1 MQLFLILCIISNWK
15 ELFTTAASSDV
26 VHFAI
31 VIAVSERT
39 NDPNFYLLERSLESV
54 MQQTYTNYTIVV
66 VGDSLTASS
75 EDIVLKYLTR
85 VSNIAQNWVYRN
97 LDYSNGEKH
106 LYASRDPLLCNHHV
120 TQRRLPKQLQDTGDY
135 W

>member
-1 MQLFLILCIISNWK
+1 MRLFLILCISNWR
-15 ELFTTAASSDV
+15 EFFTTAASNDV

-31 VIAVSERT
+31 VISVSERT

-66 VGDSLTASS
+66 VGDSLKASS
-75 EDIVLKYLTR
+75 EDIVLKYLTK
-85 VSNIAQNWVYRN
+85 VSNITQNWVYRN
-97 LDYSNGEKH
+97 LDYNNGEKY
-106 LYASRDPLLCNHHV
+106 LYASRVPLLCNHHI
-120 TQRRLPKQLQDTGDY
+120 TQRRLPKQLQDTGNY